1 MPAYHPQ
8 GLFLDG
14 SSLGRGVVVSGGV
27 VQDRGLWSLPGTRPW
42 GTHLVGGDDPLARV
56 LEQLLVPPERV
67 PPGQLLRP
75 QVVIAEPEQ
84 TQSLQ
89 EGVAVPSLGPEGCT
103 RRGKAGR
110 R

>member
-1 MPAYHPQ
+1 M
-8 GLFLDG
+8 G
-14 SSLGRGVVVSGGV
+14 
-27 VQDRGLWSLPGTRPW
+27 GLWSRPGTRPW
-42 GTHLVGGDDPLARV
+42 GTHLVGGNDPLARV

-84 TQSLQ
+84 TQRLQ
-89 EGVAVPSLGPEGCT
+89 EGLAVPSLGPEGCT
-103 RRGKAGR
+103 RRGNAGR